1 MPSRHSKASYVMHIT
16 GRYDL
21 TLQANAMTSTTM
33 TLLPRT
39 PTPEEQAIAEER
51 RRRLV
56 AAMQAAGVSQ
66 SELHRRLVDL
76 DERTSLATVNR
87 WCNGKYAIS
96 EVTLRGIL
104 TVLGLPADWQAP
116 PKSAADG

>member
-1 MPSRHSKASYVMHIT
+1 MPV
-16 GRYDL
+16 
-21 TLQANAMTSTTM
+21 
-33 TLLPRT
+33 LPRT
-39 PTPEEQAIAEER
+39 PTPEEAATAEQR

-56 AAMQAAGVSQ
+56 AALDATEISQ

-104 TVLGLPADWQAP
+104 TVLGLKPDWQIGDP
-116 PKSAADG
+116 VKPS